1 MNTYALT
8 STVGITM
15 VSVSGIQSDLREI
28 FTGIVKNNLTIKWDV
43 TTTNN
48 CGNDLTILGARVGRY
63 PVQPCAV
70 RDLTESMGIILKV
83 RKRHV

>member
-1 MNTYALT
+1 MNTYART
-8 STVGITM
+8 STVGIT
-15 VSVSGIQSDLREI
+15 VVTTGGFQSDLREI
-28 FTGIVKNNLTIKWDV
+28 LGGIVKNHLAIKWDV

-48 CGNDLTILGARVGRY
+48 CGNDLTILGARAGRF

-70 RDLTESMGIILKV
+70 RDLTESMEIILKV